1 MLQLQIIIIIIAL
14 AVFDLIYRFVD
25 KRNKRYNYSPIYL
38 RIEKIYK
45 KWYSQ
50 KISIVN
56 NSKSSVIRIREEI
69 FELVKELKA
78 DGIELKDIDNYC
90 KLINELPKKNKWYTI
105 IVSFLTAIGGS
116 ELAKTVSKNITESLA
131 KIKVD
136 SNSWVSIISSILL
149 LVVLIYLFVRF
160 TYILL
165 MNDNSKRN
173 SEKNAIFEEVKTLYN
188 FDKVKKDNTELRI
201 ALEIAMDNALSPI
214 KLNWLKDFCKGIIN
228 WGQNESVI
236 RSMALLPLIAAFLL
250 LLWLDYIT
258 VLLSLIQL
266 GFWLLTVFLILAT
279 CILLIFII
287 NYVYDWCNIKK
298 SK

>member
-1 MLQLQIIIIIIAL
+1 MFFWLLTFYQTGPNGLFIFYQVFNLILQSA
-14 AVFDLIYRFVD
+14 
-25 KRNKRYNYSPIYL
+25 
-38 RIEKIYK
+38 
-45 KWYSQ
+45 
-50 KISIVN
+50 
-56 NSKSSVIRIREEI
+56 
-69 FELVKELKA
+69 
-78 DGIELKDIDNYC
+78 
-90 KLINELPKKNKWYTI
+90 
-105 IVSFLTAIGGS
+105 
-116 ELAKTVSKNITESLA
+116 
-131 KIKVD
+131 
-136 SNSWVSIISSILL
+136 
-149 LVVLIYLFVRF
+149 
-160 TYILL
+160 
-165 MNDNSKRN
+165 
-173 SEKNAIFEEVKTLYN
+173 
-188 FDKVKKDNTELRI
+188 
-201 ALEIAMDNALSPI
+201 